1 MESRMRVSREKFAEN
16 RENILKVAGVL
27 FREQGFDGTGVAEI
41 MKAAGLTHGGFYG
54 HFESKEDLA
63 LEVSRALIEKVQVR
77 WNQII
82 ADADDRPLDALLD
95 HYLSRCSVDDPG
107 GSCVFASL
115 AQEVGR
121 SRGAVRAAFNDG
133 LSALVDILSQIVP
146 GVTEEERRSRG
157 FTTLSAMM
165 GAVILARAV
174 ESRELSDNFLFTARN
189 ALSSTRGENRSGP
202 TGDEPAYLNDL
213 REAAVE

>member
-1 MESRMRVSREKFAEN
+1 MRVSREKFAEN
-16 RENILKVAGVL
+16 RENILGVAGVL
-27 FREQGFDGTGVAEI
+27 FREKGFDGVGVAEI

-63 LEVSRALIEKVQVR
+63 LEVSRALIERVKNR
-77 WNQII
+77 WNEII
-82 ADADDRPLDALLD
+82 AGAPDGPLDALLN

-115 AQEVGR
+115 VQEVSR

-133 LSALVDILSQIVP
+133 LSALGDILSSIVS
-146 GVTEEERRSRG
+146 GETEQQRRDKG
-157 FTTLSAMM
+157 FATLSSMM

-174 ESRELSDNFLFTARN
+174 ESRELSDRFLFASRD
-189 ALSSTRGENRSGP
+189 ALSQMK
-202 TGDEPAYLNDL
+202 A
-213 REAAVE
+213 